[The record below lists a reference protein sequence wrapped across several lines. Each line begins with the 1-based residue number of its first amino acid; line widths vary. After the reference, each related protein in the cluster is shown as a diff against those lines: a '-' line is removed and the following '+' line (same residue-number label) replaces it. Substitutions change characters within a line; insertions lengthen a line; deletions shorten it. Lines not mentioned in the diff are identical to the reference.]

1 MKQSAEVPDR
11 PTEQSPSSGT
21 ASATVEPGPALVPAP
36 RRYDDPS
43 GSAAAAERAATGSQ
57 RPDDRAVDDQAV
69 DDQAVDD
76 QAVEDPADAAGPAD
90 DRVEN
95 LERRVRHLE
104 DLLWGDAEDHRM
116 EFGLSDPEL
125 VGLAK
130 SAEYAQTLS
139 RMLVTPRLRAG
150 CERAIEE
157 HRAWQRRH
165 EQALEV
171 ALDASR
177 TIATTTV
184 EQERHEEA
192 AHRFT
197 AARAELDAL
206 EPERRRVRNSAH
218 HARRQL
224 AHDEEIRERCQR
236 EIDEGHRAWATLT
249 TRLRVRA
256 AMAADRAEPLPVWLV
271 ESLGVPPTSGAAGW
285 RDLAVQLLAYRLTY
299 AVTDQ
304 HQALGDEPGNSE
316 SPRRR
321 QWYRD
326 LVRELRDRHD
336 GATRL

>member
-1 MKQSAEVPDR
+1 MEQSAEGPDR

-21 ASATVEPGPALVPAP
+21 ASATVEPEPALVPAP

-43 GSAAAAERAATGSQ
+43 GSVAAAERAGAGSE
-57 RPDDRAVDDQAV
+57 RPDYHVIEDLAVENL
-69 DDQAVDD
+69 
-76 QAVEDPADAAGPAD
+76 AVEDKAEDPVGAAGPAD
-90 DRVEN
+90 DRVEG

-104 DLLWGDAEDHRM
+104 DLLWGDAEDHRT

-157 HRAWQRRH
+157 HRARQQRH
-165 EQALEV
+165 DQALEV
-171 ALDASR
+171 ALEASR

-184 EQERHEEA
+184 EQERHQEA
-192 AHRFT
+192 ARRFT
-197 AARAELDAL
+197 AARSELDAL
-206 EPERRRVRNSAH
+206 EPERRQVRNSAH

-224 AHDEEIRERCQR
+224 THDQEIRERYQQ

-271 ESLGVPPTSGAAGW
+271 ESLGVPPSSGAAGW

-304 HQALGDEPGNSE
+304 HQALGDEPDNAE

-326 LVRELRDRHD
+326 LVRELRDWRD
-336 GATRL
+336 GTTRL